1 MFICCHICLQGPLD
15 QRRHAIAKNTDV
27 HSLCASTLAS
37 ERLRSTSKPASPH
50 TRGTSTPPS
59 ARGIQA
65 LSPKST
71 APTTSSSTSS
81 TRCLVPRIIREIVA
95 EHLITWRP
103 LMTGVLGRLM
113 DPVHRFTTHGTMS
126 PDLRA
131 MAGLMNLAHR
141 FIARLVS
148 PRRRATTTLVRPAF
162 RATTIHSSRSATSN
176 TFG

>member
-15 QRRHAIAKNTDV
+15 QRRHAIAKTRV
-27 HSLCASTLAS
+27 LTSLCASTLAS

-71 APTTSSSTSS
+71 APTTSSSTTS

-126 PDLRA
+126 PDPRT

-141 FIARLVS
+141 FIARLLS
-148 PRRRATTTLVRPAF
+148 PRHRATTALLSPGLRT
-162 RATTIHSSRSATSN
+162 TTILSSKSATNS
-176 TFG
+176 T